1 MHGPCAWLLLCVCA
15 ALGSFLCASGLLRLN
30 EVLVST
36 APLPTQD
43 AGRLYA
49 SVASQGPAP
58 TRAFDRL
65 VVVLIDALRADM
77 VLGSDAMY
85 GSIAEQHQQH
95 QHVKAELNAHMPYTR
110 ALVDSQHAMG
120 YVGYASVPT
129 VTMPRLKALLT
140 GKSPAFIDILKNFNS
155 AALENENLM
164 QFFAQDGFRLVFY
177 GDDTWLKLFPSE
189 TKVFQRAD
197 GTSGFFTRDTVEVDT
212 NVTRHL
218 AQELDPTMQHERSS
232 DWDVLVLHYLGL
244 DHVGH
249 LRGPRSSLMQHKLH
263 EMDQTVQFIHES
275 VQKQDAV
282 RMAQNA
288 SARPSLILLCSDHGM
303 SEGGN
308 HGGATVEESSALMMF
323 LSGAGRDFVHA
334 QPERST
340 QGKKRLQVDL
350 VPTLAS
356 LFQLRIPT
364 YSTGV
369 LVDEVV
375 QAFQSK
381 TPNSYVTALLANL
394 QQLYALTTVRFH
406 ASSLKEFD
414 QEFGAVMEE
423 ARDFVQQQQQLELK
437 LEGRMVQELQ
447 RACRELQNKV
457 TQSDGSEY
465 DGNKVFGGLALLLV
479 CVLLALHQ
487 LWLTTPSSA
496 TKKAQPNRSW
506 NLAVIVLCAGAGL
519 HMVSLSSSS
528 SIENEHATCFFLLT
542 SALCGLAIE
551 LLRWLLQPTAA
562 AAERSEGK
570 RALLLVIS
578 LLVVTRILR
587 SRNQVINFGRLNG
600 IQVDPQAPGA
610 EFADDDSL
618 SILSTAAIVSPDTLP
633 NELHFALV
641 WALVV
646 WKSRH
651 VLFQKRESSA
661 RTGRSWVTRAL
672 TLTSTGLFALAVL
685 ANALC
690 HNTSKPEVSVW
701 LLDADG
707 YARVVYVIVAVQTL
721 VVILLVGQR
730 TAQLVVLEMAL
741 WPLLMLL
748 QREANLSTLTLLC
761 VQLVLLSHLVCVK
774 SVALIQRFTTG
785 FNLALLVSGI
795 AQSSFFALGNSHL
808 VTTIDIS
815 QAYRG
820 LSSYSQ
826 SVVGTLTFLNVFAG
840 PLVCWINMLQ
850 WIPLT
855 RLQWIRAGGVLFTH
869 QTLRFA
875 VYTYVSVIISAW
887 PWLRSSHSCV
897 LLAAL
902 WSISCAS
909 TCSSGVSLRHG

>member
-1 MHGPCAWLLLCVCA
+1 MHGRWLLLCVCA

-30 EVLVST
+30 EVFMST
-36 APLPTQD
+36 SPLPAQY
-43 AGRLYA
+43 AGDLHTSA
-49 SVASQGPAP
+49 ASQDVAP
-58 TRAFDRL
+58 PRAFDRL

-85 GSIAEQHQQH
+85 DSTAEQHH
-95 QHVKAELNAHMPYTR
+95 AKAELNAHMPYTR
-110 ALVDSQHAMG
+110 SLVDSQHAMG

-164 QFFAQDGFRLVFY
+164 QFFARDGFRLVFY
-177 GDDTWLKLFPSE
+177 GDDTWLKLFPRE
-189 TKVFQRAD
+189 TNVFQRAD
-197 GTSGFFTRDTVEVDT
+197 GTSGFFTRDTVEVDM

-218 AQELDPTMQHERSS
+218 AQELDSAMQHERSR

-263 EMDQTVQFIHES
+263 EMDQTVQLIHES
-275 VQKQDAV
+275 VQQQDAM
-282 RMAQNA
+282 RMARNS

-323 LSGAGRDFVHA
+323 LSGASDA
-334 QPERST
+334 SNTPPDRSK

-375 QAFQSK
+375 QAFQS

-423 ARDFVQQQQQLELK
+423 ARNFVQKQQQLELK
-437 LEGRMVQELQ
+437 LDGRMVQELQ
-447 RACRELQNKV
+447 RACHVLQDKV

-465 DGNKVFGGLALLLV
+465 DVNKVFGGLALLLV
-479 CVLLALHQ
+479 CVVLALHQ
-487 LWLTTPSSA
+487 LLMTTTSA
-496 TKKAQPNRSW
+496 IKNPQTKRSW
-506 NLAVIVLCAGAGL
+506 NLAVFVLYAGAGL
-519 HMVSLSSSS
+519 HMISLSSSS

-551 LLRWLLQPTAA
+551 LIRWLLQPTTAA
-562 AAERSEGK
+562 TERFEGK
-570 RALLLVIS
+570 RALLLVVS

-618 SILSTAAIVSPDTLP
+618 SILSTAAIVSPDALP
-633 NELHFALV
+633 TEMHFALV

-646 WKSRH
+646 WKSRR
-651 VLFQKRESSA
+651 VLFQKHESPAAS
-661 RTGRSWVTRAL
+661 GRCWASNAL
-672 TLTSTGLFALAVL
+672 ILTSAALFGLAVL

-690 HNTSKPEVSVW
+690 HFTSKPETNLW
-701 LLDADG
+701 PLDADG
-707 YARVVYVIVAVQTL
+707 CARVVYLIVAVQTL

-730 TAQLVVLEMAL
+730 TSQLVVLEMAL

-748 QREANLSTLTLLC
+748 QREANLPTLTLLC
-761 VQLVLLSHLVCVK
+761 VQLVLLSHLVRVN
-774 SVALIQRFTTG
+774 SVALVQQFATG
-785 FNLALLVSGI
+785 SSLALLMPGV
-795 AQSSFFALGNSHL
+795 AQAAFFALGNSHL

-840 PLVCWINMLQ
+840 PLVCWINLLQ
-850 WIPLT
+850 WIPST
-855 RLQWIRAGGVLFTH
+855 RLQWIHAGGVLFTL

-875 VYTYVSVIISAW
+875 VYTYVRVISLSVGLGCS
-887 PWLRSSHSCV
+887 PLTFV
-897 LLAAL
+897 MLAAL
-902 WSISCAS
+902 WFI
-909 TCSSGVSLRHG
+909 